1 MSYDLT
7 SSLMI
12 DIDKLRAMK
21 SSTTAP
27 RSTTEDRRPTT
38 EVTVGKYTINNS
50 DPDTLTIKSGDTIIA
65 EHTESTGWSFNG
77 KSMNEMWSALTNH
90 YEAIKVILEAQK

>member
-1 MSYDLT
+1 
-7 SSLMI
+7 MI

-21 SSTTAP
+21 SSTTA
-27 RSTTEDRRPTT
+27 PTT

-65 EHTESTGWSFNG
+65 EHTESSGWSFNG

>member
-21 SSTTAP
+21 ASSSTT
-27 RSTTEDRRPTT
+27 SPTT